1 AQAAGFS
8 QADLMRSASAT
19 TAREVS
25 WERIASPRLSKKQPS
40 LDNVESLI
48 HSLTGADPGTVI
60 LTVANRHV
68 LTIIGDSE
76 QGFVVRISSSMASKQ
91 LFALAPPD
99 QQSGTVVL
107 VVGNQR
113 EEYPRRIVVDKLTA
127 LRAARGFWQRGLP
140 DEYVNWT
147 ADAKS
152 IR

>member
-1 AQAAGFS
+1 
-8 QADLMRSASAT
+8 MRPASAT
-19 TAREVS
+19 TVREVS
-25 WERIASPRLSKKQPS
+25 WERVACPRLSKKQPT
-40 LDNVESLI
+40 LDNVESLVN
-48 HSLTGADPGTVI
+48 SLTGNDPGTVV

-107 VVGNQR
+107 VIGNQR
-113 EEYPRRIVVDKLTA
+113 DEYPRRIVVDRVTA

-147 ADAKS
+147 ADSKS

>member
-1 AQAAGFS
+1 
-8 QADLMRSASAT
+8 MRPASAT
-19 TAREVS
+19 TVREVS
-25 WERIASPRLSKKQPS
+25 WERVACPRLSKRQPT
-40 LDNVESLI
+40 LDNVESLVN
-48 HSLTGADPGTVI
+48 SLTGTDPGTVV

-91 LFALAPPD
+91 LFALAPPEG
-99 QQSGTVVL
+99 QSGTVVL

-113 EEYPRRIVVDKLTA
+113 DEYPRRIVVDRATA

-147 ADAKS
+147 ADSKS

>member
-1 AQAAGFS
+1 
-8 QADLMRSASAT
+8 MRPATAT
-19 TAREVS
+19 TIREVS
-25 WERIASPRLSKKQPS
+25 WERVACPRLSKKQPT

-48 HSLTGADPGTVI
+48 NSLTGTDPGTVV

-68 LTIIGDSE
+68 LTIIGDSD
-76 QGFVVRISSSMASKQ
+76 QGFVVRISSSMAAKQ

-99 QQSGTVVL
+99 QQSGTFAL

-113 EEYPRRIVVDKLTA
+113 DEYPRRIIVDRITA

-147 ADAKS
+147 ADSKS

>member
-1 AQAAGFS
+1 
-8 QADLMRSASAT
+8 MRPVSAT
-19 TAREVS
+19 TVREVS
-25 WERIASPRLSKKQPS
+25 WERVACPRLSKKQPT
-40 LDNVESLI
+40 LDNVESLVN
-48 HSLTGADPGTVI
+48 SLTGTDPGTVV

-76 QGFVVRISSSMASKQ
+76 QGFVVRISSMMASKQ

-107 VVGNQR
+107 VVGKQR
-113 EEYPRRIVVDKLTA
+113 DEYPRRILVDRATA

>member
-1 AQAAGFS
+1 
-8 QADLMRSASAT
+8 MASSTAT
-19 TAREVS
+19 TIREVS
-25 WERIASPRLSKKQPS
+25 WERIACPRLSKKQPT

-48 HSLTGADPGTVI
+48 NSLTGTDPGTVV

-76 QGFVVRISSSMASKQ
+76 QGFVVRISSSMAAKQ

-99 QQSGTVVL
+99 LQGGTFVL
-107 VVGNQR
+107 VVGTQR
-113 EEYPRRIVVDKLTA
+113 DEYPRRIIVDRITA

-147 ADAKS
+147 ADSKS

>member
-1 AQAAGFS
+1 
-8 QADLMRSASAT
+8 MRPTSAT
-19 TAREVS
+19 TIREVS
-25 WERIASPRLSKKQPS
+25 WERVACPRLSKKQPT
-40 LDNVESLI
+40 LDNVQSLI
-48 HSLTGADPGTVI
+48 NSLTGTDPGTVV

-76 QGFVVRISSSMASKQ
+76 QGFVVRISSMMASKQ

-99 QQSGTVVL
+99 QQSGIVVL

-113 EEYPRRIVVDKLTA
+113 EEYPRRILVDRATA

-147 ADAKS
+147 ADSKS

>member
-1 AQAAGFS
+1 
-8 QADLMRSASAT
+8 MRPTSAT
-19 TAREVS
+19 TVREVS
-25 WERIASPRLSKKQPS
+25 WERVACPRLSKKQPTP
-40 LDNVESLI
+40 DNVESLI
-48 HSLTGADPGTVI
+48 NSLTGTDPGTIV

-76 QGFVVRISSSMASKQ
+76 QGFVVRISSMMASKQ

-99 QQSGTVVL
+99 QQSGIVVL

-113 EEYPRRIVVDKLTA
+113 EEYPRRILVDRATA

-147 ADAKS
+147 ADSKS

>member
-1 AQAAGFS
+1 
-8 QADLMRSASAT
+8 MRPASAT
-19 TAREVS
+19 TVREVS
-25 WERIASPRLSKKQPS
+25 WERVACPRLSKRQPT
-40 LDNVESLI
+40 LDNVESLVN
-48 HSLTGADPGTVI
+48 SLTGTDPGTVV

-99 QQSGTVVL
+99 GQSGTVVL

-113 EEYPRRIVVDKLTA
+113 DEYPRRIVVDRATA

-147 ADAKS
+147 ADSKS

>member
-1 AQAAGFS
+1 
-8 QADLMRSASAT
+8 M
-19 TAREVS
+19 
-25 WERIASPRLSKKQPS
+25 
-40 LDNVESLI
+40 DNVLSLI
-48 HSLTGADPGTVI
+48 ESLTGSDPGTVI
-60 LTVANRHV
+60 LTVSNRNV
-68 LTIIGDSE
+68 LTIVGDSE
-76 QGFVVRISSSMASKQ
+76 QGFVVRISSSMTSKH

-107 VVGNQR
+107 VVGEQR
-113 EEYPRRIVVDKLTA
+113 DEYPRRIVVDKVTA

>member
-1 AQAAGFS
+1 
-8 QADLMRSASAT
+8 MRPTSAT
-19 TAREVS
+19 TVREVS
-25 WERIASPRLSKKQPS
+25 WERVACPRLSKKQPT

-48 HSLTGADPGTVI
+48 NSLTGTDPGTIV

-76 QGFVVRISSSMASKQ
+76 QGFVVRISSMMASKQ

-99 QQSGTVVL
+99 QQSGIVVL

-113 EEYPRRIVVDKLTA
+113 EEYPRRILVDRATA

-147 ADAKS
+147 ADSKS

>member
-1 AQAAGFS
+1 
-8 QADLMRSASAT
+8 MRPASAAT
-19 TAREVS
+19 IREVS
-25 WERIASPRLSKKQPS
+25 WERVASPRLSKKQPTA
-40 LDNVESLI
+40 DNVESLI
-48 HSLTGADPGTVI
+48 NSLTGNDPGTVI

-76 QGFVVRISSSMASKQ
+76 QGFVVRISSSMASKV

-99 QQSGTVVL
+99 RQSGTFVL

-113 EEYPRRIVVDKLTA
+113 EEYPRRIIVDRVTA

>member
-1 AQAAGFS
+1 
-8 QADLMRSASAT
+8 MRSTSAT
-19 TAREVS
+19 TVREVS
-25 WERIASPRLSKKQPS
+25 WERVACPRLSKKQPTV
-40 LDNVESLI
+40 DNVLSLI
-48 HSLTGADPGTVI
+48 NSLTGSDPGTIVF
-60 LTVANRHV
+60 TVANRHV
-68 LTIIGDSE
+68 LTIIGDDQ
-76 QGFVVRISSSMASKQ
+76 QGFVVRITSSMASKQ
-91 LFALAPPD
+91 LFALAPAD

-107 VVGNQR
+107 VIGSQR

>member
-1 AQAAGFS
+1 
-8 QADLMRSASAT
+8 MRPASAT
-19 TAREVS
+19 TVREVS
-25 WERIASPRLSKKQPS
+25 WERVASPRLSKKQPTA
-40 LDNVESLI
+40 DNVESLVN
-48 HSLTGADPGTVI
+48 SLTGADPGTVI

-68 LTIIGDSE
+68 LTIIGDAD
-76 QGFVVRISSSMASKQ
+76 QGFVVRITSSMASKQ

-113 EEYPRRIVVDKLTA
+113 EEYPRRIIVDKVTA
-127 LRAARGFWQRGLP
+127 LRAVRGFWQRGLP

>member
-1 AQAAGFS
+1 MRPAA
-8 QADLMRSASAT
+8 AT

-25 WERIASPRLSKKQPS
+25 WERLASPRLSKKQPTAE
-40 LDNVESLI
+40 NVEALI
-48 HSLTGADPGTVI
+48 HLLTGSDPGTIVF
-60 LTVANRHV
+60 TVANRHV
-68 LTIIGDSE
+68 LTIIGDCD

-91 LFALAPPD
+91 LYALAPPD

-107 VVGNQR
+107 VIGAQR
-113 EEYPRRIVVDKLTA
+113 EEYPRRIIVDKATA

>member
-1 AQAAGFS
+1 
-8 QADLMRSASAT
+8 MRSASAT
-19 TAREVS
+19 TVREVS
-25 WERIASPRLSKKQPS
+25 WERVASPRLSKRQPTA
-40 LDNVESLI
+40 DNVESLVN
-48 HSLTGADPGTVI
+48 SLTGADPGTVV

-68 LTIIGDSE
+68 LTIIGDAE
-76 QGFVVRISSSMASKQ
+76 QGFVVRISSSMANKQ

-113 EEYPRRIVVDKLTA
+113 DEYPRRIVVDKATA
-127 LRAARGFWQRGLP
+127 LRAVRGFWQRGLP

-147 ADAKS
+147 ADSKS

>member
-1 AQAAGFS
+1 
-8 QADLMRSASAT
+8 MRPASAT
-19 TAREVS
+19 TVREVS
-25 WERIASPRLSKKQPS
+25 WERVACPRLSKKQPTA
-40 LDNVESLI
+40 DNVESLI
-48 HSLTGADPGTVI
+48 NSLTGSDPGTVV
-60 LTVANRHV
+60 LTVANRHL

-76 QGFVVRISSSMASKQ
+76 QGFVVRISSMMASKQ

-113 EEYPRRIVVDKLTA
+113 EEYPRRILVDKATA

-147 ADAKS
+147 ADSKS

>member
-1 AQAAGFS
+1 
-8 QADLMRSASAT
+8 MRPASAT
-19 TAREVS
+19 TVREVS
-25 WERIASPRLSKKQPS
+25 WERVACPRLSKKQPTA
-40 LDNVESLI
+40 DNVESLI
-48 HSLTGADPGTVI
+48 NSLTGSDPGTVV

-76 QGFVVRISSSMASKQ
+76 QGFVVRISSMMASKQ

-107 VVGNQR
+107 AVGNQR
-113 EEYPRRIVVDKLTA
+113 EEYPRRILVDKATA

-147 ADAKS
+147 ADSKS

>member
-1 AQAAGFS
+1 MRGAFRLHFT
-8 QADLMRSASAT
+8 LMPAASAT
-19 TAREVS
+19 TVREVS
-25 WERIASPRLSKKQPS
+25 WERVASPRLSKKQPTA
-40 LDNVESLI
+40 DNVESLI
-48 HSLTGADPGTVI
+48 NSLTGADPGTVV

-99 QQSGTVVL
+99 RQSGTVVL
-107 VVGNQR
+107 VVGQQR
-113 EEYPRRIVVDKLTA
+113 DEYPRRIIVDKATA

>member
-1 AQAAGFS
+1 
-8 QADLMRSASAT
+8 MRPASAT
-19 TAREVS
+19 TIREVS
-25 WERIASPRLSKKQPS
+25 WERIACPRLSKRQPT

-48 HSLTGADPGTVI
+48 NSLTGADPGTVV

-76 QGFVVRISSSMASKQ
+76 QGFVVRISSSMAGKQ

-113 EEYPRRIVVDKLTA
+113 DEYPRRIVVDRATA

-147 ADAKS
+147 ADSKS